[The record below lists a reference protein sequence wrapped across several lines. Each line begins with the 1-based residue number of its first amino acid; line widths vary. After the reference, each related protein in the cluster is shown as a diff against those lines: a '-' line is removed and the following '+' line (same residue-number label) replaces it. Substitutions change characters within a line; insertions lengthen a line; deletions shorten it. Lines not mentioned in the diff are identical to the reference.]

1 MKKKMIEGDLLEIID
16 DDQPPKEIVI
26 DEDPLPISPQ
36 TEKDELDIDGPEVI
50 EVDPFDQPTRN
61 QKSRKPRSNRTK

>member
-16 DDQPPKEIVI
+16 DDQLPKEIVI

-36 TEKDELDIDGPEVI
+36 TEKD
-50 EVDPFDQPTRN
+50 
-61 QKSRKPRSNRTK
+61 